1 MFILCQNLYYTK
13 RLFFLQFQRSSRYKF
28 NSGLF
33 RHACSNFNERVPI
46 LDAIVSSDT
55 TTNLNNI
62 TQMSSVSDGQVLSV
76 VSTADTATRLGVW
89 LSGLHSFLQIR
100 NYCFG
105 DNNRAKASTRDW
117 TKEFHLTNTTLL
129 LCSKLS
135 LQLLKTLGDQKYRS
149 SGENFVQH
157 STFDLSFEDISELTE
172 VLKHSIL
179 LNEALLRSAPLKF
192 GEWIAWTNVL
202 NDKLKQVEAI
212 RKIIALAEKE
222 GEKFLPQE
230 LQQILENKP
239 IPFAVEAD
247 LRIILPRIAKIL
259 KWLDVIDEMRRKDE
273 PLKTTLLLF
282 ARIYEQTQEMMSYI
296 SNRLLRF
303 PNENDPVFEA
313 LDSTIYA
320 ASIESKKVFNFE
332 LAGLTEI
339 RQTPRIFAKV
349 ETSYALLND
358 SFQQTLVNFAQ
369 LIEPNVEPSKI
380 FPNFQTKLEQSL
392 ALRRNLWFL
401 QQSVQKAEQNP
412 ENYPMNALFDK
423 VNVFLKENLR
433 YLFYKDCET
442 VERFA
447 EEVLRT
453 TNKKDLVPILH
464 RFGAYLETLLGQVNM
479 RTMLANHPFDYPKE

>member
-1 MFILCQNLYYTK
+1 M
-13 RLFFLQFQRSSRYKF
+13 
-28 NSGLF
+28 
-33 RHACSNFNERVPI
+33 
-46 LDAIVSSDT
+46 DAIVSSDT
-55 TTNLNNI
+55 TINSNSLTP
-62 TQMSSVSDGQVLSV
+62 TSSVRSEQSLPTTPVI
-76 VSTADTATRLGVW
+76 STADVAMRLGVW
-89 LSGLHSFLQIR
+89 LSGLYSFLQIR
-100 NYCFG
+100 NYSFG
-105 DNNRAKASTRDW
+105 ESNRAKASTRDW
-117 TKEFHLTNTTLL
+117 TKEFHLTNTSLL
-129 LCSKLS
+129 LCSKLT
-135 LQLLKTLGDQKYRS
+135 LQLLKTLGDQKYRPS
-149 SGENFVQH
+149 QNNEAIVQ
-157 STFDLSFEDISELTE
+157 SAVSEFSFEEISELAE

-179 LNEALLRSAPLKF
+179 LNEALLRSTPLRF
-192 GEWIAWTNVL
+192 GEWIAWANIL
-202 NDKLKQVEAI
+202 NDKLKQVEVI
-212 RKIIALAEKE
+212 QKLIVLAEKE
-222 GEKFLPQE
+222 GEKFLPKE
-230 LQQILENKP
+230 LQRILESKP

-259 KWLDVIDEMRRKDE
+259 KWLDVINEMRQKDE

-320 ASIESKKVFNFE
+320 ASIESKKVFNYE

-349 ETSYALLND
+349 ETSYSLLND

-369 LIEPNVEPSKI
+369 LIEPNVDPSKI
-380 FPNFQTKLEQSL
+380 FPNFKTKLEQSL

-401 QQSVQKAEQNP
+401 QQAVQKAEQSP
-412 ENYPMNALFDK
+412 DNYPMDGVFDK
-423 VNVFLKENLR
+423 VSVFLKENLR

-479 RTMLANHPFDYPKE
+479 RTLLANHPFDYPKE

>member
-1 MFILCQNLYYTK
+1 MDTT
-13 RLFFLQFQRSSRYKF
+13 
-28 NSGLF
+28 
-33 RHACSNFNERVPI
+33 
-46 LDAIVSSDT
+46 VSSDT
-55 TTNLNNI
+55 TINSNSLTQTN
-62 TQMSSVSDGQVLSV
+62 SVRSEQIFPTAPII
-76 VSTADTATRLGVW
+76 STGDVAMRLGVW
-89 LSGLHSFLQIR
+89 LSGLYSFLQIR
-100 NYCFG
+100 NYSFG
-105 DNNRAKASTRDW
+105 DNSRAKASTRDW
-117 TKEFHLTNTTLL
+117 TKEFHLTNTALL
-129 LCSKLS
+129 LCSKLT
-135 LQLLKTLGDQKYRS
+135 LQLLKTLGDQKYNVTQNN
-149 SGENFVQH
+149 ETVVQTLGFEF
-157 STFDLSFEDISELTE
+157 TFEEISELAE

-179 LNEALLRSAPLKF
+179 LNEALLRSTPLRF
-192 GEWIAWTNVL
+192 GEWIAWSNVL
-202 NDKLKQVEAI
+202 NDKLKQVEVI
-212 RKIIALAEKE
+212 QKIINLAEKE
-222 GEKFLPQE
+222 GEKFLPKE
-230 LQQILENKP
+230 LQKLLENKP

-247 LRIILPRIAKIL
+247 LRIILPRVAKIL
-259 KWLDVIDEMRRKDE
+259 KWLDVINEMRQKDE

-282 ARIYEQTQEMMSYI
+282 ARIFEQTQEMMSYI

-303 PNENDPVFEA
+303 PNENDPIFEA

-320 ASIESKKVFNFE
+320 ASIESKKVFNYE
-332 LAGLTEI
+332 LAGLSEI

-349 ETSYALLND
+349 ETSYSLLND

-369 LIEPNVEPSKI
+369 LIEPNLVPSKL

-401 QQSVQKAEQNP
+401 QQAVQKAEHNP
-412 ENYPMNALFDK
+412 ETHPMDVLFEK
-423 VNVFLKENLR
+423 VNGFLKENLR

>member
-1 MFILCQNLYYTK
+1 MT
-13 RLFFLQFQRSSRYKF
+13 
-28 NSGLF
+28 
-33 RHACSNFNERVPI
+33 P
-46 LDAIVSSDT
+46 T
-55 TTNLNNI
+55 
-62 TQMSSVSDGQVLSV
+62 SSVRSEQSLPTTPVI
-76 VSTADTATRLGVW
+76 STADVAMRLGVW
-89 LSGLHSFLQIR
+89 LSGLYSFLQIR
-100 NYCFG
+100 NYSFG
-105 DNNRAKASTRDW
+105 ESNRAKASTRDW
-117 TKEFHLTNTTLL
+117 TKEFHLTNTSLL
-129 LCSKLS
+129 LCSKLT
-135 LQLLKTLGDQKYRS
+135 LQLLKTLGDQKYS
-149 SGENFVQH
+149 PSQNNEAIVQ
-157 STFDLSFEDISELTE
+157 SAVSEFSFEEISELAE

-179 LNEALLRSAPLKF
+179 LNEALLRSTPLRF
-192 GEWIAWTNVL
+192 GEWIAWANIL
-202 NDKLKQVEAI
+202 NDKLKQVEVI
-212 RKIIALAEKE
+212 QKLIVLAEKE
-222 GEKFLPQE
+222 GEKFLPRE
-230 LQQILENKP
+230 LQRILESKP

-259 KWLDVIDEMRRKDE
+259 KWLDVIDEMRQKDE

-320 ASIESKKVFNFE
+320 ASIESKKVFNYE

-349 ETSYALLND
+349 ETSYSLLND

-369 LIEPNVEPSKI
+369 LIEPSVEPSKI
-380 FPNFQTKLEQSL
+380 FPNFKTKLEQSL

-401 QQSVQKAEQNP
+401 QQAVQKAEQSP
-412 ENYPMNALFDK
+412 DNYPMDAVFEK
-423 VNVFLKENLR
+423 VSIFLKENLR

-479 RTMLANHPFDYPKE
+479 RTLLANHPFDYPKE

>member
-1 MFILCQNLYYTK
+1 M
-13 RLFFLQFQRSSRYKF
+13 
-28 NSGLF
+28 
-33 RHACSNFNERVPI
+33 
-46 LDAIVSSDT
+46 DAIVSSDT
-55 TTNLNNI
+55 TLNSNSLV
-62 TQMSSVSDGQVLSV
+62 QPSSVQSEKVFLTTPIVSTSDG
-76 VSTADTATRLGVW
+76 AIRLGVW
-89 LSGLHSFLQIR
+89 LSGLASFLQIR
-100 NYCFG
+100 NYSFG
-105 DNNRAKASTRDW
+105 DNNRAKASIRDW
-117 TKEFHLTNTTLL
+117 TREFHLTNTALL
-129 LCSKLS
+129 LCSKLT
-135 LQLLKTLGDQKYRS
+135 LQLLKTLGDQKYGTAKNDDS
-149 SGENFVQH
+149 IAQTSLDF
-157 STFDLSFEDISELTE
+157 TFEEMSELAE

-179 LNEALLRSAPLKF
+179 LNEALLRSEPLKF

-202 NDKLKQVEAI
+202 TDKLKQVEVI
-212 RKIIALAEKE
+212 QKIIWLAEKD
-222 GEKFLPQE
+222 GEKFLPVE
-230 LQQILENKP
+230 LQKILENKP

-259 KWLDVIDEMRRKDE
+259 KWLDVINEMRQKDE
-273 PLKTTLLLF
+273 PLKNTLLLF

-303 PNENDPVFEA
+303 PNESDPIFEA
-313 LDSTIYA
+313 LDATIYA
-320 ASIESKKVFNFE
+320 ASIESRKVFNYE

-339 RQTPRIFAKV
+339 RQAPRIFAKV

-369 LIEPNVEPSKI
+369 LIEPSVKPNKI

-392 ALRRNLWFL
+392 ALRKNLWSM
-401 QQSVQKAEQNP
+401 QQEVQRAEQ
-412 ENYPMNALFDK
+412 ESSEYVMNALHEKLND
-423 VNVFLKENLR
+423 FLKENLR

-453 TNKKDLVPILH
+453 TNKNDLSPILH